1 MTSEGN
7 VADTGILEE
16 ARQLMNQEG
25 ITMCEALE
33 SMMKKARKQNDTDK
47 IQRIKPTQKAEDCR
61 KCRNQ
66 KKTRKKRSQPNIS

>member
-33 SMMKKARKQNDTDK
+33 SMIKNARKQNDTNK
-47 IQRIKPTQKAEDCR
+47 IQRIKPTQKAENCR

-66 KKTRKKRSQPNIS
+66 KKTIKKRSQQNVS